1 MKFFERVKHV
11 ESVKIYNSSGTC
23 VISPGE
29 SQGSIPQA
37 RQYYTVMVLFNYM
50 CLHFFHIFLYL
61 SFLVEQIYSP
71 IVYSTQARFRIII

>member
-37 RQYYTVMVLFNYM
+37 RQYYTVMVLLVFI
-50 CLHFFHIFLYL
+50 CVYL
-61 SFLVEQIYSP
+61 FI
-71 IVYSTQARFRIII
+71 